1 MAAPKV
7 PSITDVAAKF
17 ARRAQSAGPEYE
29 SGVRN
34 PAVPWAAASTAAN
47 GSYEAGVQAG
57 ISRKAYTKGIANAG
71 DGRWQRGAVE
81 KGPAR
86 YAQGVQLAEG
96 DYAQRMGPV
105 LDLISRTDLPA
116 RGPRGSAQ
124 NLQRMTPIPQALA
137 AMKRK

>member
-1 MAAPKV
+1 MPAPKV
-7 PSITDVAAKF
+7 PPITDVAAKF

-29 SGVRN
+29 AGVRN
-34 PAVPWAAASTAAN
+34 PSVPWAAASIAAQP
-47 GSYEAGVQAG
+47 SYEAGVTQAIG
-57 ISRKAYTKGIANAG
+57 RKAYGKGVQGAG

-86 YAQGVQLAEG
+86 YSQGVQLAEG
-96 DYAQRMGPV
+96 DYAQRMAPV
-105 LDLISRTDLPA
+105 LDVIARTDLPA

-137 AMKRK
+137 ALKRK

>member
-1 MAAPKV
+1 MPTPKV
-7 PSITDVAAKF
+7 PPISDVASKF

-29 SGVRN
+29 SGVRS
-34 PAVPWAAASTAAN
+34 PSTPWAAASSAAA
-47 GSYEAGVQAG
+47 GSYEQGVTQA
-57 ISRKAYTKGIANAG
+57 ISRKAYGKGVAAAG
-71 DGRWQRGAVE
+71 DARWSRGAIE

-96 DYAQRMGPV
+96 DYAQRMAPV
-105 LDLISRTDLPA
+105 LDAIARTDLPP

-137 AMKRK
+137 ALKRK

>member
-7 PSITDVAAKF
+7 PAIGEVAAKF

-34 PAVPWAAASTAAN
+34 PAVAWATASTAAQ
-47 GSYEAGVQAG
+47 GSYEQGVQQA
-57 ISRKAYTKGIANAG
+57 IARKAYGKGVASAG
-71 DGRWQRGAVE
+71 DGRWQKNAIE

-96 DYAQRMGPV
+96 DYAQRMAPV
-105 LDLISRTDLPA
+105 LDVIGRTDLPP

-124 NLQRMTPIPQALA
+124 NLQRMTPIPTALA
-137 AMKRK
+137 QMKRK

>member
-1 MAAPKV
+1 MAASKV
-7 PSITDVAAKF
+7 PPIGDVASKF

-29 SGVRN
+29 NGVRN
-34 PAVPWAAASTAAN
+34 PSTPWSQAATAAQ
-47 GSYEAGVQAG
+47 GSYEQGVTQA
-57 ISRKAYTKGIANAG
+57 ISRKAYGKGVQSAG
-71 DGRWQRGAVE
+71 DGKWQKNSVE

-96 DYAQRMGPV
+96 DYAQKMAPV
-105 LDLISRTDLPA
+105 LDAIARVDLPP

-137 AMKRK
+137 QLKRK

>member
-1 MAAPKV
+1 MAASKV
-7 PSITDVAAKF
+7 PPIADVAAKF

-34 PAVPWAAASTAAN
+34 PATPWAAASQAAQ
-47 GSYEAGVQAG
+47 GSYEAGVTAA
-57 ISRKAYTKGIANAG
+57 ISRKAYGKGVGAAG
-71 DGRWQRGAVE
+71 DSRWSRGAIE

-96 DYAQRMGPV
+96 DYAARMAPV
-105 LDLISRTDLPA
+105 LDTIARIDLPA

-124 NLQRMTPIPQALA
+124 NLARMTPIPQALA
-137 AMKRK
+137 ALKRK

>member
-7 PSITDVAAKF
+7 PPITDVASKF
-17 ARRAQSAGPEYE
+17 ARRAQMSQPEYE

-34 PAVPWAAASTAAN
+34 PSTPWAAAAIAAQP
-47 GSYEAGVQAG
+47 SYEAGVTAA
-57 ISRKAYTKGIANAG
+57 ISRKAFGKGVQAAG
-71 DGRWQRGAVE
+71 DARWTKGAVE

-86 YAQGVQLAEG
+86 FAQGVQLAEG
-96 DYAQRMGPV
+96 DYAQRMAPV
-105 LDLISRTDLPA
+105 LDVIARTDLPA

-137 AMKRK
+137 ALKRK

>member
-1 MAAPKV
+1 MPAPKV
-7 PSITDVAAKF
+7 PPITDVAAKF

-34 PAVPWAAASTAAN
+34 PSVPWAQAATASQP
-47 GSYEAGVQAG
+47 SYEAGVTAA
-57 ISRKAYTKGIANAG
+57 ISRKAYGKGIAQAG
-71 DGRWQRGAVE
+71 DARWAKGAIE

-96 DYAQRMGPV
+96 DYAQRMAPV
-105 LDLISRTDLPA
+105 LDTIARTDLPP

-137 AMKRK
+137 QLKRK